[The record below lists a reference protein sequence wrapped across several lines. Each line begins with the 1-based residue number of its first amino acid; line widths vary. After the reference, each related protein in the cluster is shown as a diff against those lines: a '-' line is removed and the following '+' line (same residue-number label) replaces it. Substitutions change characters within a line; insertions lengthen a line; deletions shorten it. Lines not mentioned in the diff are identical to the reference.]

1 MAGVYSSGEW
11 HVKPGSE
18 QAFIERWREFAEW
31 TVATIPANTFA
42 KLLQDEADPGHFVSF
57 GPWRDQSA
65 VSAWREHPGFRDRVG
80 GLQELL
86 VSLVPRTMTVAA
98 EIGQPTPNPW

>member
-1 MAGVYSSGEW
+1 MAGFYTSGDW

-31 TVATIPANTFA
+31 TSVTIPGNTFA
-42 KLLQDEADPGHFVSF
+42 KLLENEADPGHFVSF

-65 VSAWREHPGFRDRVG
+65 VAAWREHPGFKDRVG
-80 GLQELL
+80 RLRELL
-86 VSLVPRTMTVAA
+86 VSFVPRSMTVAA